1 MKKNVIIFC
10 VFAALAMLFAGC
22 KGGGGGDSKDST
34 TTNANA
40 AGVWSDGTDVGGYYT
55 GMYFADGKIYL
66 AATKDKTTFYYNS
79 ENAAGT
85 YTTNGNEVTINI
97 TGSTSGT
104 AIINGDTM
112 TDKSDPNN
120 ILKRYASAKIEGKSA
135 TDFSRL
141 IMTWAPTPP
150 SP

>member
-10 VFAALAMLFAGC
+10 VFAALAMLFASC

-34 TTNANA
+34 TTTTDNA
-40 AGVWSDGTDVGGYYT
+40 AGVWSDGTDVGGYYYA
-55 GMYFADGKIYL
+55 GMYFTDGKIYL
-66 AATKDKTTFYYNS
+66 AYTKDKTTFYYNS
-79 ENAAGT
+79 ENAADGT

-97 TGSTSGT
+97 TGGPSGT

-120 ILKRYASAKIEGKSA
+120 IQKRYASAKIEGKTGDELTFLMLSW
-135 TDFSRL
+135 
-141 IMTWAPTPP
+141 MTNP
-150 SP
+150 